1 MVYKFQASS
10 LDSVSFFPRVW
21 SAVFS
26 QSVTKVDFQV
36 LCLQGVWKSGN
47 PESGIE
53 TGIGTGTGTG
63 TGIGTGMG
71 RETYIKAGTTFTLI

>member
-36 LCLQGVWKSGN
+36 LCLQASGN
-47 PESGIE
+47 LKISEVQV
-53 TGIGTGTGTG
+53 
-63 TGIGTGMG
+63 
-71 RETYIKAGTTFTLI
+71 RVYYWQRLFNFTWVQVKFVLVDAVF